1 MVETGEL
8 EDSVEGETGKKKAR
22 VIHGN
27 RVSGNQAV
35 CLLGYMD

>member
-8 EDSVEGETGKKKAR
+8 EDSVEGETEKKAR

-27 RVSGNQAV
+27 RVSGSQAV